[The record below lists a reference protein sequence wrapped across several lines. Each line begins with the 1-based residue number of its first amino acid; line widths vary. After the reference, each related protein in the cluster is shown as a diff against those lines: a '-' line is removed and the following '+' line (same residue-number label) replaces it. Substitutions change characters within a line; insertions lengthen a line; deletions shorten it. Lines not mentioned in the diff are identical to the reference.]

1 MNTFL
6 HSLIVIATAILFS
19 MPTGTANAHHVSDY
33 LEPSTTVPAKL
44 YSVVDGDTVVLYTQG
59 VRLACRLAMIDAPE
73 KKQPLHRDAAKALKK
88 KLAGREILIDV
99 IHLEMD
105 ANIAI
110 VIARAG
116 DRNINLEM
124 VEEGWAETYKEFLR
138 PPYMKDLLAAEEDA
152 KRAQK
157 GIWAADGY
165 ISPAVFRQQEG
176 YKEPFI
182 RR

>member
-1 MNTFL
+1 MKASIQ
-6 HSLIVIATAILFS
+6 SLLFISVLMLVSIAAPTAD
-19 MPTGTANAHHVSDY
+19 AHHVSDY

-44 YSVVDGDTVVLYTQG
+44 YSVIDGDTVVLYTQG

-73 KKQPLHRDAAKALKK
+73 NKQPLHKEAAKALKK
-88 KLAGREILIDV
+88 KLKGREILIDV

-110 VIARAG
+110 VIARVG

-124 VEEGWAETYKEFLR
+124 VREGWAETYKEFLR
-138 PPYMKDLLAAEEDA
+138 PPYMDDLLLAEKSA
-152 KRAQK
+152 KESGK
-157 GIWAADGY
+157 GIWGQEGY
-165 ISPAVFRQQEG
+165 VSPVDFRQQEG